1 MMERINDQGR
11 AMENIGN
18 AILTL
23 LNTLEEILKKAD
35 INDVAT
41 KTNKQ
46 HRTVKQIVGHLCDSA
61 SNNTH
66 RIVHLQYQNS
76 PLIFPDYA
84 NLGKND
90 LWIKLQDYQ
99 NYDWE
104 DLQALLKATTKHV
117 AYVIKNVDETKLQ
130 NEWISALN
138 ERISLEAMIVDFPR
152 HFKLHLDEIV
162 ELLHS

>member
-1 MMERINDQGR
+1 MKH
-11 AMENIGN
+11 IGN
-18 AILTL
+18 EILTL
-23 LNTLEEILKKAD
+23 LSELEEVLKHANVN
-35 INDVAT
+35 IVAT
-41 KTNKQ
+41 KTNQQ

-90 LWIKLQDYQ
+90 LWIKLQNYND
-99 NYDWE
+99 YDWE
-104 DLQALLKATTKHV
+104 DLQALLKTTTKHV
-117 AYVIKNVDETKLQ
+117 AYVITNVDETKLQ

-152 HFKLHLDEIV
+152 HFKLHRDEIV
-162 ELLHS
+162 DLISR

>member
-1 MMERINDQGR
+1 MEH
-11 AMENIGN
+11 IGN
-18 AILTL
+18 EILTL
-23 LNTLEEILKKAD
+23 LSELEEILEHANVN
-35 INDVAT
+35 IVAT

-90 LWIKLQDYQ
+90 LWIKLQNYND
-99 NYDWE
+99 YDWE
-104 DLQALLKATTKHV
+104 DLQALLKTTTKHV
-117 AYVIKNVDETKLQ
+117 AHVITNVDETKLQ

-152 HFKLHLDEIV
+152 HFKLHRDEIV
-162 ELLHS
+162 DLISR